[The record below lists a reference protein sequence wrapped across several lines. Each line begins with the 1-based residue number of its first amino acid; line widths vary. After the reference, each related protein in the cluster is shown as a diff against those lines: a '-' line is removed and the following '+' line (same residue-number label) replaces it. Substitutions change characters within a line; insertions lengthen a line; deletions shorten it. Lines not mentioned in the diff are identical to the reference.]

1 MSPRLARG
9 LAGALVALAAG
20 CMTTAPDSEAAGWP
34 AAPATA
40 SAATLVGTE
49 WLLEDLAGRGVLDRV
64 PASLGFPEAGRVAG
78 LLSCNRFN
86 GSVQLGDD
94 GSVRIGP
101 LVATRMGCP
110 PAVMEQEERYA
121 RALEAARRLRFDG
134 PFLLLDAE
142 GHDRPLRFTR
152 SR

>member
-1 MSPRLARG
+1 VSGRLVRG
-9 LAGALVALAAG
+9 LAGALVALGAG
-20 CMTTAPDSEAAGWP
+20 CMTASPDSEAAGWP
-34 AAPATA
+34 AARETPNATA
-40 SAATLVGTE
+40 LLGTE

-86 GSVQLGDD
+86 GSVQVGED

-101 LVATRMGCP
+101 LVATRMGCT